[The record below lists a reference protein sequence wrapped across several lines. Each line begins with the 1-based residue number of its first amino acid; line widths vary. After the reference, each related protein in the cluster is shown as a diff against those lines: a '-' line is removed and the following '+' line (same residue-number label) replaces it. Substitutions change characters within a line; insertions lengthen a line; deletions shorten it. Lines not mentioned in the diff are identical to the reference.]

1 MRPLLFTAILSA
13 TLGFGQAGD
22 PPPAPKPR
30 DAAPQM
36 LDISQKTA
44 KPGEMITVSGLGL
57 SPKNVD
63 EIYLTD
69 HRFDM
74 RVKVIEQKDTTITFR
89 VPPFAKP
96 GRMQMLF
103 LTRGEEPKLLEQPV
117 YLLIEDPE
125 TEIAVS
131 KPSSVPD
138 PDSLK
143 TDESKP
149 EPAKAEPVK
158 DQAKPEA
165 VKDQTKVDV
174 KSDQKPDQTKPDQTR
189 QDQRQPK

>member
-22 PPPAPKPR
+22 PPPTPMPR

-36 LDISQKTA
+36 TDISQKTA

-57 SPKNVD
+57 SAKNID

-103 LTRGEEPKLLEQPV
+103 LTRGDEPKLLEQPV

-125 TEIAVS
+125 TEIAAS
-131 KPSSVPD
+131 KPSIEVNPG
-138 PDSLK
+138 SL
-143 TDESKP
+143 TTVESKP

-158 DQAKPEA
+158 DQAKPDA
-165 VKDQTKVDV
+165 AKDQTKVDV
-174 KSDQKPDQTKPDQTR
+174 KSDQKPDQTKPDQAR